1 MARSQ
6 GSFTH
11 EDEDSFR
18 GAGVRHKDS
27 EYYVP
32 GEVESSSLEDRIVD
46 LDVVEQSP
54 FLRGQKRVPVRRG
67 PFRRGTANRL
77 RAILLFLAIV
87 IVATTAA
94 AGVYRYCT
102 HSSRFRV
109 DSSDAIEI
117 IETRNA
123 TRAQVLQVMG
133 ADIGRN
139 VFFIPLDERKRQ
151 LEKIPW
157 VESASV
163 MRLLPNR
170 LRIALRERTPI
181 AFAKVGDRIELIDA
195 NGVTMAMPLGA
206 NYSFPVIVGNAE
218 SDPLSTRAV
227 RMKTYIELVR
237 QLDSTGANYS
247 RELDEVDLSDPED
260 ARVTVADQQGTLLIH
275 LGSSSYLERFSLYK
289 THIQEWRQQFQRL
302 HSVDLRFERQVIL
315 NPGSPAPAPAPV
327 IEQAPQPGPKPIATG
342 SASKNGHAAKGKH

>member
-1 MARSQ
+1 MP
-6 GSFTH
+6 

-18 GAGVRHKDS
+18 GVSVRHEDA
-27 EYYVP
+27 EGYVP
-32 GEVESSSLEDRIVD
+32 GEAESSSLEDRIID
-46 LDVVEQSP
+46 LDVAEQSP

-67 PFRRGTANRL
+67 PFQRSTANRL
-77 RAILLFLAIV
+77 RAILLILV
-87 IVATTAA
+87 IAVVAA
-94 AGVYRYCT
+94 AAAAFVYRYGEK
-102 HSSRFRV
+102 SGRFRV

-117 IETRNA
+117 VGARNA

-157 VESASV
+157 VESAGV

-181 AFAKVGDRIELIDA
+181 AFAKVGDRIALIDV
-195 NGVTMAMPLGA
+195 NGVTMEMPLGGT
-206 NYSFPVIVGNAE
+206 YSFPVIVGNAE

-227 RMKTYIELVR
+227 RMKTYLELVR
-237 QLDSTGANYS
+237 QLDSSGANYS

-260 ARVTVADQQGTLLIH
+260 VKVTVADQQGALLIH

-289 THIQEWRQQFQRL
+289 AHIQEWRQQFQRL

>member
-1 MARSQ
+1 M
-6 GSFTH
+6 
-11 EDEDSFR
+11 
-18 GAGVRHKDS
+18 
-27 EYYVP
+27 
-32 GEVESSSLEDRIVD
+32 
-46 LDVVEQSP
+46 
-54 FLRGQKRVPVRRG
+54 RRG
-67 PFRRGTANRL
+67 PFQRGPANRL
-77 RAILLFLAIV
+77 LAILLFLAIV
-87 IVATTAA
+87 MVAA
-94 AGVYRYCT
+94 AAATAVYRYGKY
-102 HSSRFRV
+102 SWRFRV

-117 IETRNA
+117 VGTRNA

-170 LRIALRERTPI
+170 MRIALRERTPI

-195 NGVTMAMPLGA
+195 NGVTMAMPLGG

-218 SDPLSTRAV
+218 SDPLSTRTA
-227 RMKTYIELVR
+227 RMKTYVELVR

-260 ARVTVADQQGTLLIH
+260 VKIDCRRPARYAADSPWFQQLPGTIQ
-275 LGSSSYLERFSLYK
+275 SL
-289 THIQEWRQQFQRL
+289 QDA
-302 HSVDLRFERQVIL
+302 HSGV
-315 NPGSPAPAPAPV
+315 APAVPA
-327 IEQAPQPGPKPIATG
+327 AARGG
-342 SASKNGHAAKGKH
+342 SAI